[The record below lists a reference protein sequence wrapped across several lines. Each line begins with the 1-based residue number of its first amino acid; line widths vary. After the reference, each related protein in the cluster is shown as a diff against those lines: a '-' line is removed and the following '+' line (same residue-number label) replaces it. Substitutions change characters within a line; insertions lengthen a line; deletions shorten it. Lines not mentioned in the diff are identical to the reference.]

1 MAKEAIMKFWIEW
14 ALAIHRAI
22 WFPLIWASGLEQQ
35 AIEAP
40 AEFAPAWVRGAKTP
54 PLRLIEGGLRATKR

>member
-1 MAKEAIMKFWIEW
+1 MKFWIEW

-22 WFPLIWASGLEQQ
+22 WFPVIWATGLERP

-40 AEFAPAWVRGAKTP
+40 TDLMPSLLGGKTP
-54 PLRLIEGGLRATKR
+54 PLRLIEGGLRAKKR